1 MFGPQ
6 EGELEARRDPE
17 AIPAPWLPA
26 GAHTKHLPG
35 TRPDFMTL
43 LQINIWTLKH
53 YQGQK
58 ENENE
63 KES

>member
-6 EGELEARRDPE
+6 EGELEARRDLE

-26 GAHTKHLPG
+26 GVHTEHLPG
-35 TRPDFMTL
+35 TRPVFMAL
-43 LQINIWTLKH
+43 PPINIWTLKH
-53 YQGQK
+53 CQGQK